1 MIFIGRI
8 KQKFIKKFGEEL
20 VKKYEKKF
28 SKDFDHNKEVL
39 KELDIFQSRSTRN
52 KIAGYI
58 VKILKKKEF

>member
-1 MIFIGRI
+1 MGRI

-20 VKKYEKKF
+20 VKKHEKKF